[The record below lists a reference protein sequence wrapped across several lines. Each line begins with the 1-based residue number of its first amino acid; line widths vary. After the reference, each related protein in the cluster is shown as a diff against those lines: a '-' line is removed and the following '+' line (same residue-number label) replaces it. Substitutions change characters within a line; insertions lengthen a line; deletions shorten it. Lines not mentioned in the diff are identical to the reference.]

1 MQRIYME
8 TDLYGN
14 GYGAD
19 IGHILFFGCNITH
32 KYKKNGRK
40 TIRIGSI
47 SITFAFRNQQI
58 MRSHAQ

>member
-1 MQRIYME
+1 MSMTSIYFY
-8 TDLYGN
+8 DR
-14 GYGAD
+14 D
-19 IGHILFFGCNITH
+19 
-32 KYKKNGRK
+32 KKNGRK